1 MSARRKT
8 VLVIDAHDE
17 ARERLAQ
24 TLRRDYRVI
33 RAASAEAGLALMD
46 REDVDVLVADV
57 QQPGLGGLDLL
68 QIVRENFPLVEII
81 MTSAAPDVDGAVR
94 AIKLG
99 AYHFLTKDADP
110 DVLRELV
117 RHAGERQDLHR
128 HVLTLQDAAGDAGGR
143 EFITGPSTALER
155 RARNGAQGREA
166 LGDGA
171 DPRRK
176 RHRQGAARAAA
187 APRVGEPDAPFV
199 AVNVAAIPR
208 ELVESTL
215 FGHEK
220 GSFTGAMQQ
229 RIGKFELANGGTLFL
244 DEIGDL
250 KPDLQAKLLR
260 AIQEGEVER
269 VGGTRPIRTQFRL
282 LAATNVDLE
291 RAVKDGSFR
300 EDLYY
305 RINVIPVRLPPL
317 RERIEDLPVLADFFI
332 KRYSARFH
340 KDVRG
345 IAEST
350 LTMLSHYWWPGNIR
364 ELENLIERLVAVV
377 DHEFITDEDLPFE
390 FHVVELDRAK
400 SDTSLLDRALGTFER
415 NFLVRA
421 LERNAWNVTQTA
433 RYLGVPL
440 STLKFKME
448 RLEIRE
454 LARKIRNSS
463 RDGGYAGVFFG
474 STASFNCLTMRA
486 LTTVLAAMG
495 WAGRWRGCGRCARW
509 FA

>member
-1 MSARRKT
+1 MAARRKT
-8 VLVIDAHDE
+8 VLVIDAQDE
-17 ARERLAQ
+17 ARERLSQ

-33 RAASAEAGLALMD
+33 RASSAEAGLSLMD
-46 REDVDVLVADV
+46 REEVDVLVADV
-57 QQPGLGGLDLL
+57 QQPSIGGIDLL

-81 MTSAAPDVDGAVR
+81 MTSAAPDMDGAVR

-99 AYHFLTKDADP
+99 AFHFLAKDSDP
-110 DVLRELV
+110 DVLRDLV

-128 HVLTLQDAAGDAGGR
+128 HVLTLEDAAGDAGAR
-143 EFITGPSTALER
+143 EFITGPSPALKDLLETVHKVAKLSATVLILGESGTGKELL
-155 RARNGAQGREA
+155 ARLLHRESA
-166 LGDGA
+166 N
-171 DPRRK
+171 
-176 RHRQGAARAAA
+176 
-187 APRVGEPDAPFV
+187 PDAPFI

-208 ELVESTL
+208 ELIESTM

-220 GSFTGAMQQ
+220 GAFTGALQQ

-269 VGGTRPIRTQFRL
+269 VGGSRPVRTQFRL
-282 LAATNVDLE
+282 IAATHVDLE
-291 RAVKDGSFR
+291 RAVKEGTFR

-332 KRYSARFH
+332 RRYSTRFH
-340 KDVRG
+340 KNVRG

-350 LTMLSHYWWPGNIR
+350 LAMLSHYQWPGNIR

-377 DHEFITDEDLPFE
+377 DHEWITDEDLPFE
-390 FHVVELDRAK
+390 LHVVELDRTR
-400 SDTSLLDRALGTFER
+400 SETSLLDRALETFER
-415 NFLVRA
+415 NFLMRA

-454 LARKIRNSS
+454 LARKIKK
-463 RDGGYAGVFFG
+463 
-474 STASFNCLTMRA
+474 
-486 LTTVLAAMG
+486 
-495 WAGRWRGCGRCARW
+495 
-509 FA
+509 